1 MRSKKVENIVLS
13 ALFLAIGFLLPML
26 TSQIKEIGDTLLP
39 MHIPVLLCGLICSE
53 KWGFLVGLILPFMRS
68 FVFSMPPIYPNAIYM
83 AAELAT
89 YGFIVGFLY
98 SRLRKKNTTSVYIS
112 LIGAMI
118 SGRIVWGVA
127 TTLLLS
133 LQGIASLWLSI
144 KSSQVPTNA
153 VDCELAFGACGA
165 YQLFRCHLIN
175 HADGRQIGRYTE
187 CARYQA
193 I

>member
-1 MRSKKVENIVLS
+1 MVKKKTKDIVLS

-39 MHIPVLLCGLICSE
+39 IHIPVLLCGLICSE

-118 SGRIVWGVA
+118 SGRIVWGVVK
-127 TTLLLS
+127 TLLLS
-133 LQGIASLWLSI
+133 LQGKTFTFALFMAGGFFDAIPGIIL
-144 KSSQVPTNA
+144 
-153 VDCELAFGACGA
+153 
-165 YQLFRCHLIN
+165 QLILIPIIMKVIN
-175 HADGRQIGRYTE
+175 RRKV
-187 CARYQA
+187 
-193 I
+193 